1 MASSTTR
8 TIKKTG
14 MHMGDV
20 ANLLTS
26 IVALVNELRTDHA
39 TVKTLLDEL
48 IVDHAAFITLTSEL
62 KSDFDAHTHN
72 ADGAQAG
79 SYFTSI
85 PKTDAATVSAGTTR
99 SIAAAVIPTLTA
111 AAPATITA
119 EEVSMSDH

>member
-1 MASSTTR
+1 MTTNR

-14 MHMGDV
+14 MDMGDV
-20 ANLLTS
+20 AELLTS
-26 IVALVNELRTDHA
+26 IVTLVNELRTDHA

-48 IVDHAAFITLTSEL
+48 IIDHAAFITLTSEL

-72 ADGAQAG
+72 ADGSQAG
-79 SYFTSI
+79 AYFTSI

-99 SIAAAVIPTLTA
+99 SIAAADVAALTA

-119 EEVSMSDH
+119 PAVSMSGH